1 MFRWGRAVLFVGLAV
16 GFASLAGAGAA
27 AAEPPEFGH
36 CSEPLYLPYG
46 SGEYEDSSCTSV
58 GEVNPYV
65 WNPSTK
71 GEAFF
76 SKGKTSFATA
86 AGTVTCSGVRAL
98 GFYTSPKTIGNFP
111 FRFTG
116 CQLGGALCLSSGA
129 SAGEVRTST
138 LEATLGTDEILG
150 KHRTWVIVA
159 AVQLTPPSETP
170 FAEFSCGA
178 TTVVMRGAPIAQV
191 THNTKVRTLSFE
203 FKVKQGEQ
211 AMHEISDVF
220 PEFPESSVDGGP
232 FTPMTVKAKLKNLN
246 YDNTIVNMVV

>member
-1 MFRWGRAVLFVGLAV
+1 MFRRGRAVLFVGLALGV
-16 GFASLAGAGAA
+16 ASLASAGVA

-36 CSEPLYLPYG
+36 CSVPLYLPNG
-46 SGEYEDSSCTSV
+46 SGTYADSNCTTS
-58 GEVNPYV
+58 GELNRYD
-65 WNPSTK
+65 WYPSTK

-76 SKGKTSFATA
+76 SKGKSTFATA
-86 AGTVTCSGVRAL
+86 AGAVTCSGVRAL

-116 CQLGGALCLSSGA
+116 CQLGGALCASGGA

-138 LEATLGTDEILG
+138 LEATLGTDTVMG
-150 KHRTWVIVA
+150 KHRTLVVVA
-159 AVQLTPPSETP
+159 AVQLTPPSGAS

-178 TTVVMRGAPIAQV
+178 TSVVLDGAPIAQI
-191 THNTKVRTLSFE
+191 THSTKVRSLALE
-203 FKVKQGEQ
+203 FKVKQGRQ
-211 AMHEISDVF
+211 AMYEISDVF

-246 YDNTIVNMVV
+246 YDDTLVNMVV